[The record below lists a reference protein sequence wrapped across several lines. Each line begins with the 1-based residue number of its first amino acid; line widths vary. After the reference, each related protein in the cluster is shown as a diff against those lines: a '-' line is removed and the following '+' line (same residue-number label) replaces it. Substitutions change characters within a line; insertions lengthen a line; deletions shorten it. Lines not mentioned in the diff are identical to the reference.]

1 MAALK
6 LDHRLLPP
14 ALHTNEM
21 YTSVLTTTHDIDR
34 IIQKAYNEREQI
46 ITHETNHIK
55 IIQRKRIEEAEGKSG
70 WEEAWIYA
78 WCTGK
83 TKVTKKIITPSI
95 IHSKGIGHELT
106 HTRRVCYISEANK
119 S

>member
-34 IIQKAYNEREQI
+34 IVQKAYNEREQI
-46 ITHETNHIK
+46 ITHETNHMK
-55 IIQRKRIEEAEGKSG
+55 IILHTEEKNGGSRGEQWMGKKHG
-70 WEEAWIYA
+70 Y
-78 WCTGK
+78 
-83 TKVTKKIITPSI
+83 
-95 IHSKGIGHELT
+95 T
-106 HTRRVCYISEANK
+106 HGVPENPK
-119 S
+119 